1 MRDDSWDTPARGSK
15 CTLLAINETID
26 SSQGSILSVIGTVEH
41 DVRLDRSAEI
51 DQRSE
56 NEARSGVCSV
66 SQDA

>member
-15 CTLLAINETID
+15 CTLLAID
-26 SSQGSILSVIGTVEH
+26 SSQGSVLSVIGTVEH

-56 NEARSGVCSV
+56 NEARSGMCSV

>member
-1 MRDDSWDTPARGSK
+1 MRDDSWDTRTRGSK
-15 CTLLAINETID
+15 CTLLATNGTID
-26 SSQGSILSVIGTVEH
+26 SSQGNVLSVIRTVEH
-41 DVRLDRSAEI
+41 NVRLDRSAEI